1 MKKIIV
7 LLFLSIGFLS
17 QSVLAQNSAGSS
29 LTSIKKMIET
39 KQYAAAIP
47 QLFTLGYQKKN
58 MKIEQIAL
66 ARYWLGLSLYNTGYS
81 QLASYPLVSA
91 SQLNKGSISQK
102 ALALLVRISDK
113 DKDNTI
119 LDYAI
124 KKIEISQ
131 ISNLGKEL
139 FYSKLAESHINN
151 NDDKSAEVEL
161 NNALVVNPKNYYA
174 NYNMG
179 LIFLKRNEPRKAYKY
194 FEKNFQNTTGGEKK
208 VLANISIAR
217 TLYQAKMWPEA
228 VDFYKDIPKNHELY
242 KNALF
247 EQAWAQ
253 FRDLRF
259 RAALSTIENL
269 QTPFYDTYFDPE
281 SLLLRIIIL
290 LYVCHVDDLESS
302 VIAYEKNFR
311 PISKLLSDWEVDKKT
326 QAANLKLISEADTNL
341 KYTQAGLQKKYESK
355 IPFFIMR
362 TALSSPYLKTHLQN
376 FKTIQAE
383 KNKFRK
389 TMLAKNK
396 SFSIF
401 AERVFS
407 NRIKTV
413 QKKMSDGFS
422 RYIVQTKKQMDD
434 YNQQFDLV
442 KYEALNVRKNYFKLT
457 STMSE
462 EEKAKLTSVA
472 DKRDFYTENGYRY
485 WPFEGE
491 YWIDEIGNY
500 QFIGQN
506 RCVNE

>member
-1 MKKIIV
+1 MKKIIL
-7 LLFLSIGFLS
+7 LLFLAISFLS
-17 QSVLAQNSAGSS
+17 HNVLAQNLA
-29 LTSIKKMIET
+29 SIKKMIEA

-47 QLFTLGYQKKN
+47 PLFTIGYQKKN
-58 MKIEQIAL
+58 VKIEQIAL

-113 DKDNTI
+113 DRDNTI

-131 ISNLGKEL
+131 INNLGKEL
-139 FYSKLAESHINN
+139 FYTKLAENHLNN
-151 NDDKSAEVEL
+151 QDDKSAEIEL
-161 NNALVVNPKNYYA
+161 NNALAVNPKNNYA

-179 LIFLKRNEPRKAYKY
+179 LIYLKRNEPRKAYKY
-194 FEKNFQNTTGGEKK
+194 FEKNFQNANSPEKK

-228 VDFYKDIPKNHELY
+228 VDFYKDVPKNHELY

-302 VIAYEKNFR
+302 VAAYEKNFR
-311 PISKLLSDWEVDKKT
+311 PISKLLSDWETDKKT
-326 QAANLKLISEADTNL
+326 QAANLKLISEANTNL
-341 KYTQAGLQKKYESK
+341 KYLQAGLQKKYDSK

-362 TALSSPYLKTHLQN
+362 TALSSPHLKTHLHN
-376 FKTIQAE
+376 LKTLQTE

-389 TMLAKNK
+389 TTLAKNK
-396 SFSIF
+396 SFSKF
-401 AERVFS
+401 AERIFS

-413 QKKMSDGFS
+413 QKKMSEGFVK
-422 RYIVQTKKQMDD
+422 YIEQTKRQMDD

-457 STMSE
+457 ASMTE
-462 EEKAKLTSVA
+462 EQKAKLTSVA

-506 RCVNE
+506 RCLNE

>member
-7 LLFLSIGFLS
+7 LLFLSIGFSSHQLF
-17 QSVLAQNSAGSS
+17 AQN
-29 LTSIKKMIET
+29 LTAVKKLIEA
-39 KQYAAAIP
+39 KQYGAAIP
-47 QLFTLGYQKKN
+47 QLFAFGYQKKN
-58 MKIEQIAL
+58 IKIEQIAL

-81 QLASYPLVSA
+81 QLATYPLVSA

-113 DKDNTI
+113 DKDSTI

-124 KKIEISQ
+124 KKIEINQ
-131 ISNLGKEL
+131 INNLGKEL
-139 FYSKLAESHINN
+139 FYTKLAENHINN
-151 NDDKSAEVEL
+151 QDDKSAEQEL
-161 NNALVVNPKNYYA
+161 NNALTVNPKNFYA
-174 NYNMG
+174 NYNLG
-179 LIFLKRNEPRKAYKY
+179 LIYLKRNEPRKAYKY
-194 FEKNFQNTTGGEKK
+194 FEKNFQNANNTEKK

-228 VDFYKDIPKNHELY
+228 VDFYKDIPKNHELF

-281 SLLLRIIIL
+281 SLLLRITIL

-302 VIAYEKNFR
+302 VAAYEKNFR
-311 PISKLLSDWEVDKKT
+311 PISKLLADWETDKKT

-341 KYTQAGLQKKYESK
+341 KYTQAGLQRKYESK

-362 TALSSPYLKTHLQN
+362 TALASSHLKTHLQN
-376 FKTIQAE
+376 FKTIQTE
-383 KNKFRK
+383 KNKFKK

-396 SFSIF
+396 SFSKF
-401 AERVFS
+401 ADRVFS

-413 QKKMSDGFS
+413 QKKMSEGFAK
-422 RYIVQTKKQMDD
+422 YIEQTKRQMDD

-457 STMSE
+457 ANMTE
-462 EEKAKLTSVA
+462 EQKAKLVSVA

-491 YWIDEIGNY
+491 YWVDEIGNY

-506 RCVNE
+506 RCSNE

>member
-1 MKKIIV
+1 MKKIIAS
-7 LLFLSIGFLS
+7 LFLSISFSSHL
-17 QSVLAQNSAGSS
+17 LCAQNLAAV
-29 LTSIKKMIET
+29 KKMIEA
-39 KQYAAAIP
+39 KQYGTAIP
-47 QLFTLGYQKKN
+47 QLFTIGYQKKN
-58 MKIEQIAL
+58 IKIEQIAL

-113 DKDNTI
+113 DKDSTI

-131 ISNLGKEL
+131 INNLGKEL
-139 FYSKLAESHINN
+139 FYTKLAENHINN
-151 NDDKSAEVEL
+151 QDDKSAEQEL
-161 NNALVVNPKNYYA
+161 NNALAVNPKNYFA
-174 NYNMG
+174 NYNLG
-179 LIFLKRNEPRKAYKY
+179 LIYLKRNEPRKAYKY
-194 FEKNFQNTTGGEKK
+194 FEKNFQNANNAEKR

-228 VDFYKDIPKNHELY
+228 VDFYKDIPKNHELF

-302 VIAYEKNFR
+302 VAVYEKNFR
-311 PISKLLSDWEVDKKT
+311 PISKLLSDWETDKKT
-326 QAANLKLISEADTNL
+326 QEANLKLISEADTNL
-341 KYTQAGLQKKYESK
+341 KYTQAGLQRKYESK

-362 TALSSPYLKTHLQN
+362 TALSSPHLKTHLQN

-383 KNKFRK
+383 KNKFKK

-396 SFSIF
+396 SFSKF
-401 AERVFS
+401 ADRVFS

-413 QKKMSDGFS
+413 QKKMSEGFAK
-422 RYIVQTKKQMDD
+422 YIEQTKKQMDD

-457 STMSE
+457 ASMTE
-462 EEKAKLTSVA
+462 EQKEKLISVA

-485 WPFEGE
+485 WPFESE
-491 YWIDEIGNY
+491 YWVDEIGNY

-506 RCVNE
+506 RCLNE